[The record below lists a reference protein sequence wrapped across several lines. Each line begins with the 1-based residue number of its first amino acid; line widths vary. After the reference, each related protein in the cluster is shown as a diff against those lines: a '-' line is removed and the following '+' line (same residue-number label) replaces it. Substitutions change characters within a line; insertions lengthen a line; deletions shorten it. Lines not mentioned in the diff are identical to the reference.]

1 MSFLGLKIR
10 VTAYISLSDQIL
22 DAGSLILDYKT
33 DVIHILS
40 SIQQPE
46 SSIFPK
52 MAKMSVLT
60 LLIFS
65 GLPD

>member
-40 SIQQPE
+40 SIQ
-46 SSIFPK
+46 
-52 MAKMSVLT
+52 
-60 LLIFS
+60 
-65 GLPD
+65 